1 MIRATWEHI
10 LKVLPGDPMLDF
22 LSQHLQCWGLP
33 VTLHIQSVGGE
44 ALLLSVLVAKEVVC
58 EGNNLNNNCWQMKTE

>member
-1 MIRATWEHI
+1 
-10 LKVLPGDPMLDF
+10 MLDF

-58 EGNNLNNNCWQMKTE
+58 EGNNLNNNRWQMKTE